1 VRAAAQAQ
9 LVIASRNAKKLRELQ
24 PLLSGLGLNLRSIAD
39 FGPDD
44 VEETAPTFVENAL
57 IKARHA
63 CRLSGLPA
71 IADDSGLE
79 VDGLDGAPGVRSAR
93 YAGEPS
99 DDQANNRKLLEA
111 LRGAGTEQ
119 RSARFVCTMV
129 YLRHAEDP
137 VPLIAQG
144 LWPGRILETP
154 RGDSGFGYDP
164 LFWVEDQACSAA
176 ELGAKVKNRISHR
189 GQAVAQ
195 LMQLLRG

>member
-1 VRAAAQAQ
+1 MGAAPTQ
-9 LVIASRNAKKLRELQ
+9 LVVASRNAKKLRELQ
-24 PLLSGLGLNLRSIAD
+24 PLLSPLGLDLRSISE
-39 FGPDD
+39 FGADD

-63 CRLSGLPA
+63 CRISGLPA

-79 VDGLDGAPGVRSAR
+79 VDYLGGAPGVRSAR

-99 DDQANNRKLLEA
+99 NDAANNRKLLEA
-111 LRGAGTEQ
+111 LHGVDPARRA
-119 RSARFVCTMV
+119 ARFVCTMV
-129 YLRHAEDP
+129 YLRHADDP

-154 RGDSGFGYDP
+154 RGANGFGYDP
-164 LFWVEDQACSAA
+164 LFWVDDHGCSAA
-176 ELGAKVKNRISHR
+176 DLDAAVKNRISHR

-195 LMQLLRG
+195 LRQLLHG